1 MKGFKKDGW
10 DVLTRNLPQNR
21 QEAIENQAANEI
33 FKIRLAELRQKNNI
47 RQTDVTSFSQSALSK
62 LEKRKDMK
70 ISTLIE
76 YMKSIGMGLEIKV
89 FPKGKHSRKDEAILV
104 KV

>member
-1 MKGFKKDGW
+1 MKGFKKGGW
-10 DVLTRNLPQNR
+10 ELLTKNLPQER
-21 QEAIENQAANEI
+21 REAIENEAANEI
-33 FKIRLAELRQKNNI
+33 FNIRLADLRRKNNI
-47 RQTDVTSFSQSALSK
+47 RQTDVSSFSQSALSK

-76 YMKSIGMGLEIKV
+76 YMKSIGMGLEIKA
-89 FPKGKHSRKDEAILV
+89 FPKGKHSKKDEAILV

>member
-21 QEAIENQAANEI
+21 REAIENEAASEI

-89 FPKGKHSRKDEAILV
+89 FPKGKHSKKDEAILV